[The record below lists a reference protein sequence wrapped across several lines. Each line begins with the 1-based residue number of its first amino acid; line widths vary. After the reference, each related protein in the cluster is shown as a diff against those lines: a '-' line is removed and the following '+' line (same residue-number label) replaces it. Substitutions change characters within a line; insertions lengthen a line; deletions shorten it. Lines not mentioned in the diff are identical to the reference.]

1 MQSEISQLKQKNI
14 YILLIIIF
22 LGIFIALGLAGILGS
37 LLGAIIIY
45 VIFRPL
51 NRYLQ
56 ERRKWNKGLATAM
69 ILVLSFVCLLAPLFF
84 LIKMISEK
92 VVYYLN
98 TPELTEEILKN
109 IDRIATEKFNEPDFV
124 AGLIETLK
132 ATSASIFSSV
142 VNGAAHTF
150 IQVVVMYFILY
161 FSMKNFREFE
171 NGLLVQLPFNRSN
184 SLKMGYELRNMT
196 YSNILGQGFIAIIQ
210 GTLLGLGFLIFGIPD
225 PVFWGVIGTFLS
237 MIPMFGAPLIF
248 VPAGLIELSNGNTVE
263 GLGIIIYGYLIVTTI
278 DNFIRMAL
286 GKKIAD
292 THPLITIIGV
302 VIGIP
307 IFGILGILFGPL
319 MLSLFIILVKIYN
332 SNRRE
337 IVQLEID
344 GKTT

>member
-1 MQSEISQLKQKNI
+1 MESKTDQLKQKNT

-22 LGIFIALGLAGILGS
+22 LGIIIVLGLSGILGG

-45 VIFRPL
+45 VLLRPL
-51 NRYLQ
+51 NIYLQ
-56 ERRKWNKGLATAM
+56 EKRKWNRS
-69 ILVLSFVCLLAPLFF
+69 LVTTLLLLLSFACLIAPLFF

-92 VVYYLN
+92 VIYYLSK
-98 TPELTEEILKN
+98 PELTSEILKN

-132 ATSASIFSSV
+132 TGSASIFSSV

-161 FSMKNFREFE
+161 FAMKNFREFE
-171 NGLLVQLPFNRSN
+171 KGLLHNLPFNTPN

-210 GTLLGLGFLIFGIPD
+210 GTLLGLGFLIFGIPE
-225 PVFWGVIGTFLS
+225 PIFWGVIATFLC
-237 MIPMFGAPLIF
+237 MIPMFGAPFVF
-248 VPAGLIELSNGNTVE
+248 VPAGIVELSNGNIME
-263 GLGIIIYGYLIVTTI
+263 GLGIIIYGYLIITTI
-278 DNFIRMAL
+278 DNFIRMAI
-286 GKKIAD
+286 GKKIAN

-332 SNRRE
+332 TNRTE
-337 IVQLEID
+337 ISQIEPEEKAV
-344 GKTT
+344 